1 MAEKVK
7 RVGGHCQAKV
17 EMSYFDGSYNVRMRT
32 RLFDYFC
39 PKRKKKIGMI
49 LPSVIW
55 VVGSVENV
63 ERFPQPFA

>member
-1 MAEKVK
+1 MP
-7 RVGGHCQAKV
+7 
-17 EMSYFDGSYNVRMRT
+17 YFDGSYNVRMRT

-39 PKRKKKIGMI
+39 PKREKKIGMI